1 MVLAKLDNYMQK
13 MKLYFFL
20 TPLTKMNLKWIK
32 YLKLRPEFIK
42 LLEENIE
49 KTL

>member
-20 TPLTKMNLKWIK
+20 TLLTKMNLKWIK
-32 YLKLRPEFIK
+32 YLNVRPEFIK